1 MKTKEDSKDKKKV
14 VPGAKKSTS
23 MVDKKPA
30 DKKSDTKKPKQVID
44 TENKSPLIFYSVGFS
59 I

>member
-14 VPGAKKSTS
+14 VPSAKKSTS

-30 DKKSDTKKPKQVID
+30 DKKSDTKKPK
-44 TENKSPLIFYSVGFS
+44 
-59 I
+59 